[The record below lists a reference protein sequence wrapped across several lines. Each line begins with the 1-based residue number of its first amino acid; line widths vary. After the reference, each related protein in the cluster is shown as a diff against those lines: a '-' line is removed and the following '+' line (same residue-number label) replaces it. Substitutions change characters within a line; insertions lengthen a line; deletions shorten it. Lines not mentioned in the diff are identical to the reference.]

1 MERERNRKFERENRK
16 TGEKK
21 KSKITE
27 NFIVRNKVPVFSCS
41 LLIKK
46 RHQPL
51 FFESTKRLIDT
62 LFKYP

>member
-16 TGEKK
+16 TGGKK

-41 LLIKK
+41 LLINK